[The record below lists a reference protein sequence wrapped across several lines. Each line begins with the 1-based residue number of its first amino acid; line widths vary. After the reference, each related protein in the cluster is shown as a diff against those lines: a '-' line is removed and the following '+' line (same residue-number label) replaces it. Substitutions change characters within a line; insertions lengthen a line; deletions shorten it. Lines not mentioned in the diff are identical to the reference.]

1 MPYSVFSCL
10 RQMNVIMVNTEFSCK
25 FPIFSVE
32 LANINTI
39 SIKSTILVMIMPT
52 QKIAFIILFVC
63 FSTFVIQAVCA
74 KPVDS
79 ETYWLMVDS
88 SPDADANTLFKSL
101 NKLLTEVGK
110 VSQENIQRLNGDRA
124 TNDEIEN
131 VLIEISSKSN
141 QINTLIFLF
150 HGEVS
155 KQQGVNAMYISTQS
169 EDTIQ
174 DAVLNQ
180 WLKGTGIGR
189 ILVIIDGYA
198 YDERLTVYYAN
209 RVTLGTSA
217 LNVINPAETTEPAG
231 KNSFL
236 QALIDT
242 LSTETIDTDDNRHI
256 SIIEIYQ
263 YLQNEKTFEN
273 AIFAPTGDVEETVM
287 KLSPAIKVT
296 SFPEGAQITLNDKE
310 NGETPKLFTKDL
322 KEGSYTVSIKK
333 AGYLSPEPK
342 TADLKLTQGEAI
354 NFISVLKPISV
365 YGTVIGSLDV
375 PVSGTK
381 ISIDGT
387 NYIETVGEDGKY
399 SFQNWNATAM
409 LTPGTDYTL
418 YAKQGDFYHGSVS
431 FTFDGYEAIEQ
442 PIELIKKTWF
452 EIAELEF
459 RRDAHQKA
467 IEAFQNGI
475 ETTTDFPQLSEGL
488 TVLLYTSFADA
499 IDKGQV
505 QDINYIVV
513 TAKLAEV
520 YQQPETAKKYWKQ
533 VVLKA
538 EKGSPSAKLAGQ
550 RLWQMNPWRNVVN
563 IGIACLLVIV
573 IASGVWTFF
582 RYRKLVHTEIQT
594 ETEIETDA

>member
-1 MPYSVFSCL
+1 
-10 RQMNVIMVNTEFSCK
+10 
-25 FPIFSVE
+25 
-32 LANINTI
+32 
-39 SIKSTILVMIMPT
+39 MPT
-52 QKIAFIILFVC
+52 QKITFIILFIC
-63 FSTFVIQAVCA
+63 FSTVCIQGAYA
-74 KPVDS
+74 EYIDT

-110 VSQENIQRLNGDRA
+110 VSQQNIQRLNGDRA
-124 TNDEIEN
+124 TKDEIEN
-131 VLIEISSKSN
+131 ALIDITKKSDK
-141 QINTLIFLF
+141 INTLIFLF

-155 KQQGVNAMYISTQS
+155 KQPRGNAMHISTQS

-180 WLKGTGIGR
+180 WLKATGVVR

-217 LNVINPAETTEPAG
+217 LNVINPAQTTEPAG

-242 LSTETIDTDDNRHI
+242 LSTETIDVDDNRHI

-263 YLQNEKTFEN
+263 HLQNEKTFEN
-273 AIFAPTGDVEETVM
+273 AIFAPTGDVEEAVM
-287 KLSPAIKVT
+287 KLSPAVKVT

-310 NGETPKLFTKDL
+310 NGVTPKLFTKDL

-342 TADLKLTQGEAI
+342 TADLKLTQGEVI
-354 NFISVLKPISV
+354 NFILFLKPISV
-365 YGTVIGSLDV
+365 FGTVTGSPDA
-375 PVSGTK
+375 PVSGSK
-381 ISIDGT
+381 VSIDGT
-387 NYIETVGEDGKY
+387 DYVETVGENGKF
-399 SFQNWNATAM
+399 SFENWNATAM
-409 LTPGTDYTL
+409 LTPGTDYKL
-418 YAKQGDFYHGSVS
+418 YAKQGDFYHGSAT
-431 FTFDGYEAIEQ
+431 FTFEGYDAIEQ
-442 PIELIKKTWF
+442 PIELVKKTWF

-459 RRDAHQKA
+459 SRDAYQKA

-475 ETTTDFPQLSEGL
+475 QTTTDFPQMSEEL

-499 IDKGQV
+499 IDSGQV

-538 EKGSPSAKLAGQ
+538 EKGSHGAKLAGQ
-550 RLWQMNPWRNVVN
+550 RLWQMNPWRNVIN
-563 IGIACLLVIV
+563 IGVVCILIIV

-582 RYRKLVHTEIQT
+582 RYRKLVHTET
-594 ETEIETDA
+594 ETETDA

>member
-1 MPYSVFSCL
+1 
-10 RQMNVIMVNTEFSCK
+10 
-25 FPIFSVE
+25 
-32 LANINTI
+32 
-39 SIKSTILVMIMPT
+39 MPT
-52 QKIAFIILFVC
+52 QKIVLYLLFICILILRVWDV
-63 FSTFVIQAVCA
+63 SAE
-74 KPVDS
+74 PVDS
-79 ETYWLMVDS
+79 ETYWLMVDTS
-88 SPDADANTLFKSL
+88 SDADANTLFKSI
-101 NKLLTEVGK
+101 NKLLIERGK
-110 VSQENIQRLNGDRA
+110 VPQQNIQRLNGDRA
-124 TNDEIEN
+124 TKDEIEN
-131 VLIEISSKSN
+131 AIIDIANVSDK
-141 QINTLIFLF
+141 INSLIFLY

-155 KQQGVNAMYISTQS
+155 KQPRVNAMHISTQS
-169 EDTIQ
+169 EGTIQ

-180 WLKGTGIGR
+180 WLKATGIGH

-217 LNVINPAETTEPAG
+217 LNVIHPAETTAPSG

-236 QALIDT
+236 QALVDT
-242 LSTETIDTDDNRHI
+242 LSIGTIDADDNRHI

-263 YLQNEKTFEN
+263 HIQNEYTFEN
-273 AIFAPTGDVEETVM
+273 AIFAPTGNVEETVM

-296 SFPEGAQITLNDKE
+296 SFPEGAEITLNDKE
-310 NGETPKLFTKDL
+310 NGVTPKLFTDDL
-322 KEGSYTVSIKK
+322 EQGTYTVSIKK

-342 TADLKLTQGEAI
+342 TAELKLTQGEVI

-365 YGTVIGSLDV
+365 HGTVTGSPDV

-381 ISIDGT
+381 VSIDGT
-387 NYIETVGEDGKY
+387 DYVETVGEDGKF
-399 SFQNWNATAM
+399 SFQNWKTSAM
-409 LTPGTDYTL
+409 LTPATDYTL
-418 YAKQGDFYHGSVS
+418 YAKQGDFYHGSAT

-442 PIELIKKTWF
+442 SIELIKKTWF

-459 RRDAHQKA
+459 SRDAHQKA

-475 ETTTDFPQLSEGL
+475 ETTTDFPQMSEEL
-488 TVLLYTSFADA
+488 TVLLFSSFADA

-538 EKGSPSAKLAGQ
+538 EKGSPAAKLAGQ
-550 RLWQMNPWRNVVN
+550 RLWQMNPWRIVIN
-563 IGIACLLVIV
+563 IGVGCVLIIV

-582 RYRKLVHTEIQT
+582 RYRKLVHTET
-594 ETEIETDA
+594 ETETETDV

>member
-1 MPYSVFSCL
+1 MPPQKIVLYLLFIC
-10 RQMNVIMVNTEFSCK
+10 
-25 FPIFSVE
+25 
-32 LANINTI
+32 
-39 SIKSTILVMIMPT
+39 ILVL
-52 QKIAFIILFVC
+52 KVWDVSAE
-63 FSTFVIQAVCA
+63 
-74 KPVDS
+74 PVDS
-79 ETYWLMVDS
+79 ETYWLMVDTS
-88 SPDADANTLFKSL
+88 SGADANTLFKSL
-101 NKLLTEVGK
+101 NKLLIERGK
-110 VSQENIQRLNGDRA
+110 VSKENIQRLNGDRA
-124 TNDEIEN
+124 TREEIEN
-131 VLIEISSKSN
+131 ALIDIANRSDK
-141 QINTLIFLF
+141 INSLIFLY

-155 KQQGVNAMYISTQS
+155 KQPRANAMHISTQS

-180 WLKGTGIGR
+180 WLKATGIGR

-198 YDERLTVYYAN
+198 FDERLTVYYAN
-209 RVTLGTSA
+209 RETFGTSA
-217 LNVINPAETTEPAG
+217 LNVIHPAETTEPAG

-242 LSTETIDTDDNRHI
+242 LSTETIDADDNRHI

-263 YLQNEKTFEN
+263 HLQNEKTFEN
-273 AIFAPTGDVEETVM
+273 AIIAPTGNVEETVM

-296 SFPEGAQITLNDKE
+296 SFPEGAEITLNEKE
-310 NGETPKLFTKDL
+310 NGVTSKLFTKDL
-322 KEGSYTVSIKK
+322 EKGSYTVSIKK
-333 AGYLSPEPK
+333 AGYLNPEPK
-342 TADLKLTQGEAI
+342 TAELKLTQGEVI

-365 YGTVIGSLDV
+365 YGTVTGSSAV

-381 ISIDGT
+381 VSIDGT
-387 NYIETVGEDGKY
+387 NYVETVGEDGKF

-418 YAKQGDFYHGSVS
+418 YAKQGDFYHGSAT

-442 PIELIKKTWF
+442 SIELIKKTWF

-459 RRDAHQKA
+459 SRDAHQKA

-475 ETTTDFPQLSEGL
+475 ETTTDFPQMSEEL
-488 TVLLYTSFADA
+488 TVLLFSSFADA
-499 IDKGQV
+499 IDSGQI

-513 TAKLAEV
+513 TAKLAEA

-538 EKGSPSAKLAGQ
+538 EKGSPAAKLAGQ
-550 RLWQMNPWRNVVN
+550 RLWQMNPWRIVIN
-563 IGIACLLVIV
+563 IGVGCVLIIV

-582 RYRKLVHTEIQT
+582 RYRKLVHTET
-594 ETEIETDA
+594 ETETDE

>member
-1 MPYSVFSCL
+1 
-10 RQMNVIMVNTEFSCK
+10 
-25 FPIFSVE
+25 
-32 LANINTI
+32 
-39 SIKSTILVMIMPT
+39 MPT
-52 QKIAFIILFVC
+52 QKMTLVMLFFC
-63 FSTFVIQAVCA
+63 FSTVGIQAIYA
-74 KPVDS
+74 DPVDS

-101 NKLLTEVGK
+101 DKLLKEKGK
-110 VSQENIQRLNGDRA
+110 VSQQNIQRLNGDKA
-124 TNDEIEN
+124 TKDEIEN
-131 VLIEISSKSN
+131 ALIDITRNSDKIS
-141 QINTLIFLF
+141 TLIFLF

-155 KQQGVNAMYISTQS
+155 KQPRINAMHISTQS

-174 DAVLNQ
+174 DAVLNR
-180 WLKGTGIGR
+180 WLEATGIGR

-236 QALIDT
+236 QALINT
-242 LSTETIDTDDNRHI
+242 LSTETIDADDNRHI
-256 SIIEIYQ
+256 SVIEIYQ
-263 YLQNEKTFEN
+263 HLQNERSFEN

-310 NGETPKLFTKDL
+310 NGETPKLFTEDL
-322 KEGSYTVSIKK
+322 KEGSYTVSVKK

-342 TADLKLTQGEAI
+342 TADLKLTQGEVI

-365 YGTVIGSLDV
+365 YGTVTGATDAL
-375 PVSGTK
+375 VSGAEV
-381 ISIDGT
+381 SIDGT
-387 NYIETVGEDGKY
+387 DYVETVGEDGKF
-399 SFQNWNATAM
+399 SFVNWNAASM
-409 LTPGTDYTL
+409 LTTGTEYRL
-418 YAKQGDFYHGSVS
+418 YAKQGDFYHGSAT

-442 PIELIKKTWF
+442 SIELVKKTWF

-459 RRDAHQKA
+459 SRDAHQKA

-488 TVLLYTSFADA
+488 TVLLYTSFAHA
-499 IDKGQV
+499 IDSGQV
-505 QDINYIVV
+505 QDINYIVA

-538 EKGSPSAKLAGQ
+538 EKGSPAAKLGGQ
-550 RLWQMNPWRNVVN
+550 RLWQMNPWRNVIN
-563 IGIACLLVIV
+563 IGVVCLLIIV
-573 IASGVWTFF
+573 IASGIWTFF
-582 RYRKLVHTEIQT
+582 RYRKFVHIET
-594 ETEIETDA
+594 ETETETDA